1 MLVELKERIKK
12 QKAIK
17 PDGELEIPIADLEK
31 VINAVDRA
39 FFYWQMQFNSMGRP
53 PVTPNTAF
61 GQLGA
66 ALGALVGSK

>member
-1 MLVELKERIKK
+1 MLLELKERIKK

-17 PDGELEIPIADLEK
+17 PDGEMELPIADLEK
-31 VINAVDRA
+31 LINTVDRA
-39 FFYWQMQFNSMGRP
+39 FFYWQMQFNNMGRP

-66 ALGALVGSK
+66 ALGALMDSK